1 MSYHLYSYVLN
12 QEKLK
17 LNELISKWLVLLLF
31 WRNQWRKVGLNTKH
45 GLGAKLQKRIP
56 GI

>member
-17 LNELISKWLVLLLF
+17 LNELISKWLLCFVVILEKPMEKGRF
-31 WRNQWRKVGLNTKH
+31 KY
-45 GLGAKLQKRIP
+45 
-56 GI
+56 